1 MMVDKKT
8 EGVSERNAKL
18 LAQAER
24 LRAEALE
31 LETEQKLL
39 VAESMYESF
48 QFFDTDNSGSVDVT
62 ELREG
67 LKKTVKLQLSEE
79 EATRLMN
86 AFDDNGDGVLQ
97 PSEFKSVEE
106 FKRKFEEFVKREKE
120 EANAARANARL
131 QRKAAEEAERRAE
144 LVNDILNDGKP
155 TPSDRAV
162 SLLPYLFPL
171 LDATQYGQDYLG
183 QVPPNPVIITLEV
196 FYKLY
201 NNIPLSGII
210 AFFALNFLSQNLQLN
225 RLVRFNIRQA
235 IFIDIALIFPSLLSG
250 IAAYALPEIGIN
262 LPTNFNS
269 IFSSLVFLSF
279 SAAILYSVSSSIFG
293 IIPDKLPYISE
304 RVNSVLPTVNQLKE
318 MLEEEERRKNMTPE
332 ERQKEMEE
340 MTRKRVE
347 KAEEKRKGDEVGE
360 DDNDEPK

>member
-1 MMVDKKT
+1 MLLSSHSILFPFDLVDFPILVPT
-8 EGVSERNAKL
+8 LSNSL
-18 LAQAER
+18 HHYFSSII
-24 LRAEALE
+24 ALE

-39 VAESMYESF
+39 VAESIYESF

-250 IAAYALPEIGIN
+250 IAAYALPEIG
-262 LPTNFNS
+262 
-269 IFSSLVFLSF
+269 
-279 SAAILYSVSSSIFG
+279 
-293 IIPDKLPYISE
+293 
-304 RVNSVLPTVNQLKE
+304 
-318 MLEEEERRKNMTPE
+318 
-332 ERQKEMEE
+332 
-340 MTRKRVE
+340 
-347 KAEEKRKGDEVGE
+347 
-360 DDNDEPK
+360 

>member
-1 MMVDKKT
+1 MV
-8 EGVSERNAKL
+8 
-18 LAQAER
+18 
-24 LRAEALE
+24 ALE

-39 VAESMYESF
+39 VAESIYETF
-48 QFFDTDNSGSVDVT
+48 QLFDTDKSGSVDVN

-97 PSEFKSVEE
+97 PGEFKSVEE
-106 FKRKFEEFVKREKE
+106 FKRKFEEFVRKEKE
-120 EANAARANARL
+120 DATAARAEATI

-144 LVNDILNDGKP
+144 IVNGILNEGKP
-155 TPSDRAV
+155 TPSDRAI

-171 LDATQYGQDYLG
+171 LDATQYGQDYLS
-183 QVPPNPVIITLEV
+183 QVPSNPFITALEV

-250 IAAYALPEIGIN
+250 IAAYVLPEIG
-262 LPTNFNS
+262 
-269 IFSSLVFLSF
+269 
-279 SAAILYSVSSSIFG
+279 
-293 IIPDKLPYISE
+293 
-304 RVNSVLPTVNQLKE
+304 
-318 MLEEEERRKNMTPE
+318 
-332 ERQKEMEE
+332 
-340 MTRKRVE
+340 
-347 KAEEKRKGDEVGE
+347 
-360 DDNDEPK
+360 